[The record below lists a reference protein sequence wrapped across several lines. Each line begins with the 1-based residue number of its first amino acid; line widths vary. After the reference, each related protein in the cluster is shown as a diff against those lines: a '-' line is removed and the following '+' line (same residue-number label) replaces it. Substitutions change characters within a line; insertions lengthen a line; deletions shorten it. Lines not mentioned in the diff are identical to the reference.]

1 MEPRGG
7 TATDEAERGRNPCYE
22 ANIGPLEPTGR
33 FELPACRLR
42 DGLPWWALIYKAF
55 AAPDQQFLRHH
66 HRDVLRRGPQGV
78 AHFHAAYAEHRA
90 SVALDGRVIAGG
102 LPRRAQELVS
112 EWAALHRAE
121 LETNWDLARRGEP
134 LASIAPLP

>member
-1 MEPRGG
+1 LPPRISSFYGI
-7 TATDEAERGRNPCYE
+7 TIAMYFDEA
-22 ANIGPLEPTGR
+22 
-33 FELPACRLR
+33 
-42 DGLPWWALIYKAF
+42 
-55 AAPDQQFLRHH
+55 HH
-66 HRDVLRRGPQGV
+66 GV